1 MVTVDQSPSVLEPGT
16 AGRAPPPLQPPP
28 APPYFAPE
36 HDAQFSA
43 LGLRPG
49 RMSYFAGRAAPMGA
63 VGAGVVTAT
72 FYNFSPSLVAH
83 MIPRAWALAS
93 PEQVVAARWD
103 VARASL
109 TRLLG
114 EETAGSPEVAALA
127 GLLREACA
135 VLTP

>member
-16 AGRAPPPLQPPP
+16 AGRAHRAVEPLH
-28 APPYFAPE
+28 AHLYFAPE
-36 HDAQFSA
+36 HDERFSA
-43 LGLRPG
+43 LGLKPG

-83 MIPRAWALAS
+83 MIPRAWTLAS
-93 PEQVVAARWD
+93 PEQVFPARLAA
-103 VARASL
+103 ARASL
-109 TRLLG
+109 PRLLG
-114 EETAGSPEVAALA
+114 EEAAESPEVAELA